1 MSNKIVVVGS
11 SNVDMIMKMDHLP
24 EKGVTV
30 TNAQFMQVYGGKGA
44 NQAVGAARA
53 GGDVA
58 FVSCLGNDSFA
69 PIIIQNFAQDG
80 INTSYVFMESDIP
93 TGTALIMIGDK
104 GENYLS
110 VAPGANYRLNET
122 HIDKCEDLLKKAEI
136 IVIQYEIL
144 PESLAYLIKKAAK
157 LNTPVLWNFAPARD
171 IDISLL
177 SLVDILVVNEVEAEF
192 LTGTKVSDDNE
203 IELAA
208 EILLEKG
215 IKTVIITLGSQGSYI
230 ATKMLKKKLP
240 AFKVEAVD
248 TTAAGDVYCG
258 CLAVA
263 LTEGKPIDEAVLFAS
278 AAAALSVTKLGAQ
291 PSAPYRSEID
301 HFLNKVDF

>member
-1 MSNKIVVVGS
+1 
-11 SNVDMIMKMDHLP
+11 MDHLP
-24 EKGVTV
+24 EKGETV
-30 TNAQFMQVYGGKGA
+30 TNAEFMQVYGGKGA

-69 PIIIQNFAQDG
+69 PIIIQNFAKDG
-80 INTSYVFMESDIP
+80 INTSYVYIESDIP

-110 VAPGANYRLNET
+110 VAPGANYRLNEP

-136 IVIQYEIL
+136 IVLQYEIL
-144 PESLAYLIKKAAK
+144 PESLAYLIKTAAK

-177 SLVDILVVNEVEAEF
+177 SLVEILVVNEVEAEF
-192 LTGTKVSDDNE
+192 LTGTKVSNDIE

-208 EILLEKG
+208 EILLDKG
-215 IKTVIITLGSQGSYI
+215 IKTVIITLGSQGSFI
-230 ATKMLKKKLP
+230 ATKMLRKKLP
-240 AFKVEAVD
+240 AFIVEAVD

-263 LTEGKPIDEAVLFAS
+263 LTEGKSIDEAVIFAS

-301 HFLNKVDF
+301 HFLNTRI